1 MINSSGLMAPN
12 INPSV
17 NLFCR
22 DDLLLSKMMI
32 PPVAIIVMP
41 AYRVIHATEVIMAA
55 VINAFLDTVLQVAI
69 HCHHEQQEK

>member
-1 MINSSGLMAPN
+1 MINSNGLMAPN

-17 NLFCR
+17 ILFCS
-22 DDLLLSKMMI
+22 DNLLLSKMMI

-55 VINAFLDTVLQVAI
+55 ATMPF
-69 HCHHEQQEK
+69 